1 MTAAATVF
9 ACEQLKEQGDL
20 ADHEKPSPWK
30 GRKLMGELQQQC
42 HS

>member
-1 MTAAATVF
+1 MIVAATVL
-9 ACEQLKEQGDL
+9 ACEQLKEQGDRV
-20 ADHEKPSPWK
+20 DHENPSSWK